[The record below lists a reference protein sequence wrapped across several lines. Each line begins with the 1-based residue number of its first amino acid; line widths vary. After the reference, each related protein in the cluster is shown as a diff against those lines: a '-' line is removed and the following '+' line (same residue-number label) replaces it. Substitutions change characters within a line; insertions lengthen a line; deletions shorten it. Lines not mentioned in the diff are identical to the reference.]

1 MKDTLKIDKSS
12 KIIGK
17 VRLGDQAY
25 IAQGSIIKSL
35 DDSVTIENSSWVL
48 ENSVIIGSKEYPV
61 KVGQKTVFG
70 HRTVT
75 IGAEIGN
82 LCEIGNNTIFLPG
95 SKIGDMCIFGEGT
108 IIPEGMEVPSGSV
121 VLGRPGRILRK
132 LTEDDKKMIAKMRS
146 NEISLGDFVEHI
158 LEFEE
163 EEIDMDNLYE
173 FNGKS
178 PVISESAFINSL
190 AEITG
195 DVIIGDNSYIG
206 AGVRVIGN
214 SHGPIRIGKNVSIL
228 ENTVLHLLPDNELI
242 IHDNVTIGPN
252 STIHGTV
259 IEENTIIEA
268 GAIICDYSSIGKNS
282 LVKSG
287 SLVKQRDKFEENSI
301 LDGFPAKLVG
311 KTDER
316 LEKPVWAKR

>member
-17 VRLGDQAY
+17 ARLGDQAY

-146 NEISLGDFVEHI
+146 NDISLGDFVENI

-178 PVISESAFINSL
+178 PLVSESAFINSL

-287 SLVKQRDKFEENSI
+287 TLVKQRDKFEENSI

-311 KTDER
+311 KIDER